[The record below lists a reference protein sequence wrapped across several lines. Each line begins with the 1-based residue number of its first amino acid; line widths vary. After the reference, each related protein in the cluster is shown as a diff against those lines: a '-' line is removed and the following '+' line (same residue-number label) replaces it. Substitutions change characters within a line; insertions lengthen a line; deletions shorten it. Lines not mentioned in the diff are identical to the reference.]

1 MCITTEIWALAR
13 YFKAVQAV
21 KTLQGLDH
29 IFVLC
34 GVILSYCQTN
44 KITNMSNLREKAI
57 EIAKQTSSE
66 SAFMC
71 GYDRACKEYEEKL
84 RWIPVEEKLPEN
96 KELVLVKT
104 NRNCVSTA
112 YLHGKLSG
120 FITYGEEAFVDFGSI
135 THWRSIFL

>member
-1 MCITTEIWALAR
+1 MKTIEQACQDAICHLQKRRVNDRILERCTESFYAGAEFER
-13 YFKAVQAV
+13 K
-21 KTLQGLDH
+21 
-29 IFVLC
+29 
-34 GVILSYCQTN
+34 N
-44 KITNMSNLREKAI
+44 N
-57 EIAKQTSSE
+57 
-66 SAFMC
+66 
-71 GYDRACKEYEEKL
+71 EEKL

>member
-1 MCITTEIWALAR
+1 MS
-13 YFKAVQAV
+13 
-21 KTLQGLDH
+21 KTLEQ
-29 IFVLC
+29 V
-34 GVILSYCQTN
+34 
-44 KITNMSNLREKAI
+44 
-57 EIAKQTSSE
+57 AKE
-66 SAFMC
+66 SAKNSRMPLTTQG
-71 GYDRACKEYEEKL
+71 GYIFEEGFIAGAEHVKKEYEEKL

-112 YLHGKLSG
+112 YLHGKISG